1 MRSFK
6 KTVVLAT
13 IVTLRIAGGGSRA
26 VGAAYSREQTSGVE
40 SYLQGQAAI
49 AKSAAAWVTAQA
61 AVIKAQAEAN
71 ATNAQAMETYQK
83 ARSLTL
89 DNDLKAAKTFYEKR
103 QMRETYGAMSAPTRA
118 TREDLI
124 RYSKAS
130 TPERPTS
137 YQLEPVRGKIYWP
150 TVLQGESF
158 LEERVQL
165 ESLFAKRKTLE
176 GGVSSPVFGEV
187 QGVAE
192 EMRTELRSKMREISP
207 VEYLA
212 ARKFIDALAFEARFP
227 ERMEGVASK

>member
-1 MRSFK
+1 MSSFK
-6 KTVVLAT
+6 KTVIFAAF
-13 IVTLRIAGGGSRA
+13 IALGIAVGGSRA
-26 VGAAYSREQTSGVE
+26 VGAGYSRTQTSGLE
-40 SYLQGQAAI
+40 SYLKGKAEI

-61 AVIKAQAEAN
+61 AVIKARAEAN
-71 ATNAQAMETYQK
+71 ATNAQAMETLQK

-103 QMRETYGAMSAPTRA
+103 QLREAYSAMNAPTRA

-158 LEERVQL
+158 LEERIQL
-165 ESLFAKRKTLE
+165 ESLFAKRKVIE
-176 GGVSSPVFGEV
+176 GGVSSPIFGEV
-187 QGVAE
+187 QEVAE
-192 EMRTELRSKMREISP
+192 EMRTELRSIMREISP

-212 ARKFIDALAFEARFP
+212 ARKFIEALAFEARFP

>member
-6 KTVVLAT
+6 KTVILAT
-13 IVTLRIAGGGSRA
+13 VVTLGIAVGGSRA
-26 VGAAYSREQTSGVE
+26 VGAAYSRTQTSGVE
-40 SYLQGQAAI
+40 SLLQGQADI
-49 AKSAAAWVTAQA
+49 AKAAAAWVTAQA

-227 ERMEGVASK
+227 QQMKGVASK